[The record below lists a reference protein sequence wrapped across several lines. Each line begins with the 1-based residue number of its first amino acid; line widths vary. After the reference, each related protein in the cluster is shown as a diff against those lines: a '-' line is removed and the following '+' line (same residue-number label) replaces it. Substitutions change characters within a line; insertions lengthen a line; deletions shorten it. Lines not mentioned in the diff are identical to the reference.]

1 MIEGKMG
8 NECSKTLKM
17 HVVTSEGSPVAR
29 CNILSSLMKVT
40 ACR

>member
-17 HVVTSEGSPVAR
+17 HVVTSEGSPSGAV
-29 CNILSSLMKVT
+29 
-40 ACR
+40 